1 MTTALGLLAVLLLT
15 AATGYFVA
23 QEFAFVAADRG
34 VLREQADAGDAA
46 ARRALE
52 VTGRL
57 SFMLSGAQL
66 GITVTALLVGFIAEP
81 AIATV
86 IRPGL
91 EAVGLPAGAVPG
103 VAIALAVAVATI
115 VQMVLGELA
124 PKNLGIAR
132 PEPVAK
138 FLARSTLVYLKV
150 AGPVI
155 RLFDSA
161 ATGLLRRVGV
171 EPVEEVEHGASP
183 EELSRIIAESGATGD
198 LPPRL
203 SELLERALEFG
214 DRTAEDV
221 MVPRP
226 RVVLLRDDRPISDLI
241 DAVREH
247 GHSRYP
253 VLCRR
258 TGEYAEDIVGVTGVR
273 ELLRSDLTGDEP
285 LELITRPALLV
296 PDSLPLP
303 AVLERMRA
311 AGDDL
316 ACVIDEYG
324 GLAGVVTVED
334 LAEELVGELVD
345 ENDPEPAGVVAG
357 GDGTWDVPGTL
368 RLDEVE
374 RATGLSLPESDGYDT
389 IAGLVLS
396 VLGRMAEPGDA
407 VPVTLTMEGDPLEAD
422 GPDEAEA
429 VLTVLSVHRR
439 VPEWVRLAPA
449 GSAATALSGPA
460 PAGAETAGTETTRT
474 ETAGRTAGRGA
485 PGRVALAEDSTGDSP
500 ESSRRDSHEDS
511 GRRSGET
518 PGGASGETPGETS
531 GETSGERSMA
541 RSGRVSGR

>member
-1 MTTALGLLAVLLLT
+1 MNTAFGLLAVLLLT
-15 AATGYFVA
+15 LATGYFVA

-34 VLREQADAGDAA
+34 VLREQADAGDDAA
-46 ARRALE
+46 QRALK

-81 AIATV
+81 AIASV
-86 IRPGL
+86 VRPWL
-91 EAVGLPAGAVPG
+91 EAAGVPSAAVPG
-103 VAIALAVAVATI
+103 IAVALAVAIATI
-115 VQMVLGELA
+115 VQMVIGELA

-138 FLARSTLVYLKV
+138 FLSRSTLVYLKI

-161 ATGLLRRVGV
+161 ATGLLRKVGV

-183 EELSRIIAESGATGD
+183 EELSRIIAESGAAGD

-226 RVVLLRDDRPISDLI
+226 RVVLLRDDRPISDLLE
-241 DAVREH
+241 AMREH

-253 VLCRR
+253 VLCNEN
-258 TGEYAEDIVGVTGVR
+258 GEDVVGVTGVR
-273 ELLRSDLTGDEP
+273 ELLRSGLADGP
-285 LELITRPALLV
+285 LEKITRPALLV

-311 AGDDL
+311 ARDDL

-324 GLAGVVTVED
+324 GLAGVLTVED
-334 LAEELVGELVD
+334 LAEELVGELMD
-345 ENDPEPAGVVAG
+345 ENDPEPAGVVAND
-357 GDGTWDVPGTL
+357 DGTWDVPGTL
-368 RLDEVE
+368 RVDEVE
-374 RATGLSLPESDGYDT
+374 RATGLSLPESDDYDT
-389 IAGLVLS
+389 VAGLVLAA
-396 VLGRMAEPGDA
+396 LGRMAEPEDT
-407 VPVTLTMEGDPLEAD
+407 VTVTLTLESDPLEKD
-422 GPDEAEA
+422 DPDEADA

-439 VPEWVRLAPA
+439 VPEWVRIAPVTEGA
-449 GSAATALSGPA
+449 SPALSQPRPQSQDPRQEHAMSGHGH
-460 PAGAETAGTETTRT
+460 GAR
-474 ETAGRTAGRGA
+474 
-485 PGRVALAEDSTGDSP
+485 AE
-500 ESSRRDSHEDS
+500 
-511 GRRSGET
+511 
-518 PGGASGETPGETS
+518 GGSQ
-531 GETSGERSMA
+531 
-541 RSGRVSGR
+541 